1 MVTQMCFIKK
11 YLQLLGQNFG
21 IISFCCQN
29 LYALFQSVILGI
41 LQIKSICQHTE
52 HARMRQLSNGV
63 TLVAAHSMIE
73 SALLDIVH
81 KNACA
86 KTGAHIRSSLPYR
99 RWELHPNI
107 S

>member
-21 IISFCCQN
+21 IISFCYQN

-52 HARMRQLSNGV
+52 HARMRQLSNRI

-73 SALLDIVH
+73 SALLDIVN